1 VQQCTAKAG
10 LVFNLCDSSLIF
22 LFKFLFQIFFFF
34 FFEFRASEVV
44 ASEVK
49 KSIFDG
55 CAIRLGVSVLSG
67 NRLPLGVPILS
78 EYCLSY
84 LD

>member
-1 VQQCTAKAG
+1 MTGRRWKTR
-10 LVFNLCDSSLIF
+10 
-22 LFKFLFQIFFFF
+22 LFMGISMLLAIIRTLRNEERYRLRF
-34 FFEFRASEVV
+34 ASEVV

-55 CAIRLGVSVLSG
+55 CATRLGVSVLSG